1 MTPEQ
6 IAKLSNMGYIVVNHG
21 EIVMDIHKNV
31 VVKKTANGI
40 YTSHI
45 PEVQEVFATPV
56 DLEIHGPFDSA
67 MDVLVRARD
76 DNGKFIPDDPATP
89 DVNEAWIKKAVKKV
103 TRKK

>member
-1 MTPEQ
+1 
-6 IAKLSNMGYIVVNHG
+6 
-21 EIVMDIHKNV
+21 
-31 VVKKTANGI
+31 
-40 YTSHI
+40 
-45 PEVQEVFATPV
+45 
-56 DLEIHGPFDSA
+56 